1 MATTVRQQTI
11 NNKKIENLRMKA
23 ELFDEVVELIE
34 QRYLG
39 ELMRESE
46 KERNISL
53 VRARPQSWPKSA
65 SRSLRRRRL

>member
-53 VRARPQSWPKSA
+53 VRAR
-65 SRSLRRRRL
+65 RLLR